1 LSLEALVFAGAAAA
15 ADDGAFDVLCF
26 SQAANKNKL
35 TTTAMNLIMGGT
47 PGTITS
53 GADNLFIFGSVLS

>member
-35 TTTAMNLIMGGT
+35 TTTAMNLIMEGLLAHL
-47 PGTITS
+47 PRVQITC
-53 GADNLFIFGSVLS
+53 LFAA